1 MNKGS
6 VKHSLCNEAYGR
18 EYLNARSF
26 HESEK
31 VVFEGEILIERV
43 KNTVTQLKRRYAV
56 LCPTRLLLFQDNQGD
71 MTFRQQ
77 KMALAVYP
85 VINSQFEVVWGKHSS
100 TSEEEPM
107 YLEYTFTE
115 QAVVRDFSAT
125 NQ

>member
-1 MNKGS
+1 
-6 VKHSLCNEAYGR
+6 
-18 EYLNARSF
+18 
-26 HESEK
+26 
-31 VVFEGEILIERV
+31 
-43 KNTVTQLKRRYAV
+43 
-56 LCPTRLLLFQDNQGD
+56 